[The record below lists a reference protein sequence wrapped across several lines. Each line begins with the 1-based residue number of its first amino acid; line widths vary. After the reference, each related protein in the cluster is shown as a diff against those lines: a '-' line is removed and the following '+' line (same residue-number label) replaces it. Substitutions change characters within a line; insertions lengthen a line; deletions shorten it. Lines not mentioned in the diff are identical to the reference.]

1 MNRVEV
7 SIEGIDPPDW
17 QDKASE
23 FCKMILKKL
32 DIHGWEVSLLFCD
45 DNFIQSLNLQYRNK
59 DEATDVLSFAAFA
72 DEQEKG
78 FSDLA
83 DHATITAGDIVIS
96 LDTLQRHSQEF
107 SVAQNEELKRLLIH
121 GILHLAGM
129 DHATNS
135 PEEKMLQKQEEL
147 MKQMTGETIF

>member
-7 SIEGIDPPDW
+7 SIEGIEPPVW
-17 QDKASE
+17 LDKAAA
-23 FCKMILKKL
+23 FGKLILEKL
-32 DIHGWEVSLLFCD
+32 DIHGWELSLLFCD
-45 DNFIQSLNLQYRNK
+45 DAFIRSLNRQYRNK
-59 DEATDVLSFAAFA
+59 DEATDVLSFAAFM

-78 FSDLA
+78 FSTSA

-107 SVAQNEELKRLLIH
+107 SVPQNEELKRLLIH

-129 DHATNS
+129 DHDSNS

>member
-7 SIEGIDPPDW
+7 STKGIEPPVW
-17 QDKASE
+17 LDKAAA
-23 FCKMILKKL
+23 FCKRILEKL

-45 DNFIQSLNLQYRNK
+45 DTFIQSLNRQYRNK
-59 DEATDVLSFAAFA
+59 DEATDVLSFAAFM

-78 FSDLA
+78 FSTLA

-96 LDTLQRHSQEF
+96 LDTLQRHAQEF
-107 SVAQNEELKRLLIH
+107 SVAESEELKRLLIH

-135 PEEKMLQKQEEL
+135 PEEEMLQKQEEL